1 MTILSI
7 LRYPDPRL
15 KTIAKEITEFNG
27 NLRNL
32 AEDMA
37 ETMYKAGGIGLAA
50 TQVNVHRQIFVV
62 DVSSDKNKLQI
73 YINPKII
80 EKRGTIEF
88 EEGCLSIPNIREKI
102 NRKTDIEVT
111 YFDENWNQFT
121 ENFNGMRARV
131 IQHEYDHIEGKLFT
145 DYLPSLKRK
154 LLANKLKEISKGKC
168 DVSYQVKS
176 SR

>member
-88 EEGCLSIPNIREKI
+88 EEGCLSIPETTASIK
-102 NRKTDIEVT
+102 
-111 YFDENWNQFT
+111 
-121 ENFNGMRARV
+121 RASY
-131 IQHEYDHIEGKLFT
+131 I
-145 DYLPSLKRK
+145 K
-154 LLANKLKEISKGKC
+154 LLAADIQGEKIEVEKK
-168 DVSYQVKS
+168 V
-176 SR
+176 

>member
-88 EEGCLSIPNIREKI
+88 EEGCLSIPETTASIKRASYIKLLAADIQGEKI
-102 NRKTDIEVT
+102 EV
-111 YFDENWNQFT
+111 EA
-121 ENFNGMRARV
+121 EGLLSV
-131 IQHEYDHIEGKLFT
+131 CIQHEIDHLKGVLFI
-145 DYLPSLKRK
+145 DYLSRLKRDRI
-154 LLANKLKEISKGKC
+154 ARRILKAEREMS
-168 DVSYQVKS
+168 
-176 SR
+176 